1 MGFYFC
7 HRSLLFCFYHVF
19 WLSYNLLKSL
29 NLFFNLEMGFFC
41 FHLSSSR
48 FMCIY
53 VAKKLRVLFV
63 MLVSSVGFILFTTAC
78 FVDLLLLPYYLIC
91 FGVCECCICF
101 LPTCFCLADM
111 GSDEDKALPP
121 PPPALP
127 PNLVPEV
134 EPIKKNTLLP
144 MARRGTG
151 SKGQRIPLLT
161 NHFKVNFNNA
171 NGQFFH
177 YSVMLLVSSS
187 NVFVSF

>member
-1 MGFYFC
+1 
-7 HRSLLFCFYHVF
+7 
-19 WLSYNLLKSL
+19 
-29 NLFFNLEMGFFC
+29 
-41 FHLSSSR
+41 
-48 FMCIY
+48 
-53 VAKKLRVLFV
+53 
-63 MLVSSVGFILFTTAC
+63 
-78 FVDLLLLPYYLIC
+78 
-91 FGVCECCICF
+91 
-101 LPTCFCLADM
+101 M

-144 MARRGTG
+144 TARRGTG

-177 YSVMLLVSSS
+177 YSVMLLVLMYLSHSNCFNALTYLFCLFCDCWMQVAITYEDGRPVEAKGIGRKILDKVQQTYKTDLGSKYFAYDGEKTLFTVGPLPSNKLDFSVVLEDAPSSRFEAS
-187 NVFVSF
+187 NSF